1 MIPIAVW
8 ATIMT
13 VIPGFLAGALA
24 VQVADEFMVS
34 ESVYGWALGAFFLA
48 ATAGSIGL
56 GRLAQRVGAR
66 SQMIGSLAVSSVAS
80 WAIVGAARSFTVFAV
95 LLAVSGLA
103 NSANQSAVNLLLS
116 RADLPRLGLA
126 MALKQSGMPVAALLG
141 GLAVPAIATTV
152 GWRWAYATCAVGA
165 LAAILVISSK
175 VQKDSTQEVS
185 VQGKADRLDSTERDM
200 KPATPLNSLV
210 RAAIGFGCL
219 AYAAG
224 SLNAWIVSSAV
235 VHSGIS
241 AGRAG
246 LLLSLG
252 AGGGVAIRLF
262 IGVRLDA
269 LRWSP
274 MFGAAGF
281 CLVGTVGVV
290 LLAVANSTVTVI
302 ATTIAF
308 GFGWV
313 WPVFTNFAVVRANRQ
328 SAAAATGITQTG
340 VYVGVFS
347 GPLLS
352 GYLIDWLG
360 YSQMWL
366 VTAAFLAVGAAIT
379 WSVAKAFP
387 VDAGQVRSA

>member
-224 SLNAWIVSSAV
+224 SLRLDRELGGCAFGHFGGSSWPLVEPWRWGRRCYPALHRRSPRRIALV
-235 VHSGIS
+235 ADVWGRRILSCRHRGCGS
-241 AGRAG
+241 AGSSEFDGHRYCDDDRVWVW
-246 LLLSLG
+246 L
-252 AGGGVAIRLF
+252 GVA
-262 IGVRLDA
+262 GVHQLCGRSSKSTE
-269 LRWSP
+269 RSSRHWHHSNRR
-274 MFGAAGF
+274 
-281 CLVGTVGVV
+281 VRRGV
-290 LLAVANSTVTVI
+290 
-302 ATTIAF
+302 
-308 GFGWV
+308 
-313 WPVFTNFAVVRANRQ
+313 
-328 SAAAATGITQTG
+328 
-340 VYVGVFS
+340 
-347 GPLLS
+347 
-352 GYLIDWLG
+352 
-360 YSQMWL
+360 
-366 VTAAFLAVGAAIT
+366 
-379 WSVAKAFP
+379 
-387 VDAGQVRSA
+387 